1 MTFSNYKSLGET
13 LKEFQ
18 VTYTEDNFIEEVE
31 FSISDYF
38 REDLK
43 FTLEAGVANS
53 TEFAICENII
63 YPILKE
69 IWKIYADKF
78 ILWSHKYLS
87 CDANLSG
94 FPEYILARKSPLG
107 KIVFDKPYFVLVE
120 AKQDDFDGAWG
131 QCLAEMIAAQRLN
144 ELPELTIFGITS
156 NGSFWQ
162 FGKLKESN
170 FTRNRIFY
178 SIQSLEQLFA
188 AVNYVFQQC
197 ELQLDQLIAA

>member
-18 VTYTEDNFIEEVE
+18 ITYTEENFIGEVA
-31 FSISDYF
+31 FSISEYF

-53 TEFAICENII
+53 TEFAICENIV

-69 IWKIYADKF
+69 VWKTYASKF

-87 CDANLSG
+87 CDATLSG

-162 FGKLKESN
+162 FGQLKDTN
-170 FTRNRIFY
+170 FTRNKTFY
-178 SIQSLEQLFA
+178 SIQELDRLFA
-188 AVNYVFQQC
+188 VVNWVFQQC
-197 ELQLDQLIAA
+197 EVQLDQLVAA